1 MKKITSLTIRLEPEE
16 LEEIRRKAN
25 ILNIKSSE
33 YVRFCVNNAIQKNY
47 VPKEKIMYFLHKI
60 YTDTELKKLDKLLRI
75 AKELEKS
82 CL

>member
-1 MKKITSLTIRLEPEE
+1 MRKQASITIRVDIDE

-25 ILNIKSSE
+25 SLKITSSE
-33 YVRFCVNNAIQKNY
+33 FVRFCVNNATKQNY
-47 VPKEKIMYFLHKI
+47 IPKTKVMYFLHRI
-60 YTDTELKKLDKLLRI
+60 YADAELTKLDKLIKI